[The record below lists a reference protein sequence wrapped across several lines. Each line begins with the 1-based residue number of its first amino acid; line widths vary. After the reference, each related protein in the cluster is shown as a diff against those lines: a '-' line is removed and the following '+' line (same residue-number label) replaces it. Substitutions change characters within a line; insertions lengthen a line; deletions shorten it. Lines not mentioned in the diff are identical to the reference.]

1 MALGSFSTFGRPGG
15 TEVKRWRATVL
26 GALALLLSLV
36 IGLAGA
42 AAWWLQ
48 RPLPLARDS
57 VELSIEPGATPREIA
72 HAWVSAGVETPPWL
86 LYEWF
91 RWSGQA
97 RRIRA
102 GSYEIDRQ
110 VSPRRLLQKMVL
122 GDETLATVRIIEG
135 WNFRQ
140 VRAALAGADALKPT
154 TAALSDAEVMA
165 QLGAP
170 GFSPEGR
177 FFPDTYAYSK
187 GSSDF
192 AVLKRAY
199 HAMQQRLAAAWDS
212 RATDTPLRN
221 PDEALTLA
229 SIVEKE
235 TGVATDRAKVAGVF
249 TNRLRLGMP
258 LQTDPT
264 VIYGLGTQ
272 FDGNLRK
279 RDLLADT
286 PYNTYTRS
294 GLPPTPISMPGKASL
309 DAAVRPE
316 ATKALYFVARG
327 DGSSEFSETLPAHNR
342 AVNQYQRGK

>member
-1 MALGSFSTFGRPGG
+1 MKG
-15 TEVKRWRATVL
+15 WRATVL
-26 GALALLLSLV
+26 GVLALVLV
-36 IGLAGA
+36 LAAAIAGA

-48 RPLPLARDS
+48 RPLPLVRDR

-72 HAWVSAGVETPPWL
+72 YAWVNAGVDAPPWL

-110 VSPRRLLQKMVL
+110 VTPRRLLQKMVL

-135 WNFRQ
+135 WNFSQ
-140 VRAALAGADALKPT
+140 VRAALAAADALKPI

-165 QLGAP
+165 LLGQA
-170 GFSPEGR
+170 GLSPEGR

-187 GSSDF
+187 GSSDL
-192 AVLKRAY
+192 AVLERAFA
-199 HAMQQRLAAAWDS
+199 AMRKRLAAAWDA
-212 RATDTPLRN
+212 RATDTPLRSA
-221 PDEALTLA
+221 DEALTLA
-229 SIVEKE
+229 SIIEKE
-235 TGVATDRAKVAGVF
+235 TGVAADRGKVAGVF

-264 VIYGLGTQ
+264 VIYGLGAQ

-279 RDLLADT
+279 RDLRSDT
-286 PYNTYTRS
+286 AYNTYTRA

-309 DAAVRPE
+309 EAAVRPE

>member
-1 MALGSFSTFGRPGG
+1 M
-15 TEVKRWRATVL
+15 KRWGRALLIIVVMTVVVA
-26 GALALLLSLV
+26 GALAL
-36 IGLAGA
+36 A

-48 RPLPLARDS
+48 RPLPLASDT
-57 VELSIEPGATPREIA
+57 VELSIEPGETPRQIA
-72 HAWVSAGVETPPWL
+72 QAWVDAGVQAPPWM

-110 VSPRRLLQKMVL
+110 VSPQRLLQKMVL
-122 GDETLATVRIIEG
+122 GDETLAVTRIIEG

-140 VRAALAGADALKPT
+140 LRAELARAERLKPT
-154 TAALSDAEVMA
+154 IAELSDAEVMT
-165 QLGAP
+165 LIGAP
-170 GFSPEGR
+170 GVSPEGQ

-187 GSSDF
+187 GSSDI
-192 AVLKRAY
+192 AVLKRAH
-199 HAMQQRLAAAWDS
+199 HAMQRRLTAAWEA
-212 RATDTPLRN
+212 RAPDTPLRSA
-221 PDEALTLA
+221 DEALTLA
-229 SIVEKE
+229 SIIEKE

-249 TNRLRLGMP
+249 TNRLRLNMP

-264 VIYGLGTQ
+264 VIYGLGAS

-286 PYNTYTRS
+286 PYNTYTRT

-309 DAAVRPE
+309 EAAVRPE
-316 ATKALYFVARG
+316 RTKALYFVARG
-327 DGSSEFSETLPAHNR
+327 DGSSEFSDDLAAHNR